1 MLLAAASSPMS
12 GLQRGVATTMRI
24 LPQLLSFVVILVV
37 GYLLAR
43 LISRLTARLL
53 QRVGFDRA
61 VERGGVRRALQNT
74 RYDPSDLLAKLAFY
88 AIMLF
93 VLQLAFGVFG
103 DNPISE
109 LLFGIIAFLPLV
121 FVAVVIVVVAA
132 AIAAAVR
139 DIVQAALGG
148 LSYGRL
154 LADVASGVI
163 LAIGLFA
170 ALNQLRIAPAI
181 VNGLFYALLAIVVG
195 VTIVAVGGGGIAPMR
210 GRWQRAL
217 DRLDDEAPRI
227 REEAQGA
234 REQIAERARE
244 RAAQAREVP
253 EEAPEEEPGDE
264 GAYRLPYEGGD
275 TRTVRLPSED
285 ETWRR

>member
-1 MLLAAASSPMS
+1 MS
-12 GLQRGVATTMRI
+12 GLQRGVATAARI
-24 LPQLLSFVVILVV
+24 LPQLVSFVVILVV
-37 GYLLAR
+37 GYLAAR

-53 QRVGFDRA
+53 ERVGFDRA

-74 RYDPSDLLAKLAFY
+74 QYDPSDLLAKLVFY

-103 DNPISE
+103 DNPISD

-132 AIAAAVR
+132 AIAAGVR
-139 DIVQAALGG
+139 EIVRAALGG

-210 GRWQRAL
+210 DRWQRAL
-217 DRLDDEAPRI
+217 DRIDDEAPRI
-227 REEAQGA
+227 REKAQSAREEAQSA
-234 REQIAERARE
+234 REQIAERAQE
-244 RAAQAREVP
+244 RAAQARDI
-253 EEAPEEEPGDE
+253 AEEEPEEDE
-264 GAYRLPYEGGD
+264 GAYRLPYERGG